1 MSLRTLSLGLMLLAA
16 AASAQQLSDMTED
29 GLVRVPSSRRV
40 GVYRAPDV
48 PFARYRRISIGSIP
62 VVFRKN
68 WDRKNPQLKEVEREN
83 LRAELVRMFRQEL
96 IAELVERGGYQL
108 TDSTDP
114 DVLRIDPSI
123 IDLDISAPDAGTVPG
138 TRTFV
143 RTTGSMQ
150 LNVELHDAASGVTV
164 ARIIDYEKGR
174 EDRELQLANRV
185 TTTEELRLMF
195 ANAARYTREALN
207 VAKARREP

>member
-1 MSLRTLSLGLMLLAA
+1 MDRRTFATCLAMLPLAA
-16 AASAQQLSDMTED
+16 AAAEPPEVTED
-29 GLVRVPSSRRV
+29 GLVRVPSSRKV

-48 PFARYRRISIGSIP
+48 PFARYRRISLGDIP
-62 VVFRKN
+62 VVFRKKHKDLQLEEE
-68 WDRKNPQLKEVEREN
+68 DRER
-83 LRAELVRMFRQEL
+83 LRAELVGMFRDAL
-96 IAELVERGGYQL
+96 IAELVERGGYTL
-108 TDSTDP
+108 TESTDP

-150 LNVELHDAASGVTV
+150 LNVELRDAASGVSV

-174 EDRELQLANRV
+174 EVRELQLANRV
-185 TTTEELRLMF
+185 TTTQDLRQMF
-195 ANAARYTREALN
+195 ASAARYTREALN
-207 VAKARREP
+207 VAKTRREP

>member
-1 MSLRTLSLGLMLLAA
+1 MDRRTLALSLALLPMLARTE
-16 AASAQQLSDMTED
+16 DIPEVTED

-40 GVYRAPDV
+40 GVYRRPEV
-48 PFARYRRISIGSIP
+48 PFVRYKRISIGNIP
-62 VVFRKN
+62 VVFRKE
-68 WDRKNPQLKEVEREN
+68 WDRKNPQLKEADREN
-83 LRAELVRMFRQEL
+83 LRAEMERMLRQEL
-96 IAELVERGGYQL
+96 IAELVDRGGYHL

-150 LNVELHDAASGVTV
+150 INVELRDAASGVAV
-164 ARIIDYEKGR
+164 ARIIDYEKARDDGH
-174 EDRELQLANRV
+174 LQLSNRV
-185 TTTEELRLMF
+185 TATEDLRLMF

-207 VAKARREP
+207 VAKTRREP

>member
-1 MSLRTLSLGLMLLAA
+1 MDRRTFTTCLAMISLRAIAA
-16 AASAQQLSDMTED
+16 DPPEVTED

-40 GVYRAPDV
+40 GVYRRPEV
-48 PFARYRRISIGSIP
+48 PFARYKRISIGEIP
-62 VVFRKN
+62 VVFRKE
-68 WDRKNPQLKEVEREN
+68 WDRKNPQLKEADREQ
-83 LRAELVRMFRQEL
+83 LRAEMVRMFRAEL
-96 IAELVERGGYQL
+96 IAELVERGGYLL

-123 IDLDISAPDAGTVPG
+123 IDLDINAPDAGNVPG

-150 LNVELHDAASGVTV
+150 LKVELRDAASGVAV
-164 ARIIDYEKGR
+164 ARIIDYEKARDDGH
-174 EDRELQLANRV
+174 LQLSNRV
-185 TTTEELRLMF
+185 TNTEDLRLMF

-207 VAKARREP
+207 VAKTRREP

>member
-1 MSLRTLSLGLMLLAA
+1 MDRRMFAYSLALLPMLARTE
-16 AASAQQLSDMTED
+16 DTPEVTED

-68 WDRKNPQLKEVEREN
+68 WDRKNPQLKEAERET

>member
-1 MSLRTLSLGLMLLAA
+1 MR
-16 AASAQQLSDMTED
+16 D
-29 GLVRVPSSRRV
+29 
-40 GVYRAPDV
+40 
-48 PFARYRRISIGSIP
+48 
-62 VVFRKN
+62 
-68 WDRKNPQLKEVEREN
+68 
-83 LRAELVRMFRQEL
+83 
-96 IAELVERGGYQL
+96 
-108 TDSTDP
+108 
-114 DVLRIDPSI
+114 DVLIIHEIYASI
-123 IDLDISAPDAGTVPG
+123 QGESSFAGVPC
-138 TRTFV
+138 TFV